1 LYTCTVMLMMNS
13 EMEAN
18 KTLLDR
24 WAKAVFLR
32 VVGKSGFVLFVF
44 VCVIFEYVEL
54 PAKLLDWSLR
64 NNKSNINQSC
74 ARERKQMIFCHSHMI
89 QKL

>member
-1 LYTCTVMLMMNS
+1 MLMMNS

-18 KTLLDR
+18 KKVLDK

-32 VVGKSGFVLFVF
+32 VVGKSGFVLCVF
-44 VCVIFEYVEL
+44 ECVSFEHIEL
-54 PAKLLDWSLR
+54 PAKLLDCFLR
-64 NNKSNINQSC
+64 SNKSNINQSC
-74 ARERKQMIFCHSHMI
+74 ARERKQTLVCHGHVM